1 MKHEGKAYGRLIAIL
16 IGIWFAISVSASAL
30 LVFKAG
36 SPTSILPPLP
46 IGLAVVT
53 PIVLF
58 GLWFS
63 VSPGFRDFALALDPR
78 VLTLLQ
84 TWRIGGFT
92 FVVLYSYGILPGVFA
107 LPAGLGDMA
116 IGATAPL
123 VAIYIA
129 DVAHRRRFI
138 VWQILGVFDLLLA
151 VTLGVLASASP
162 IGVLARGLT
171 TDAMSELPLSLIPT
185 FAVPLLLI
193 LHIIC
198 IAQAM
203 QWRQR
208 SIVEGSAG
216 SRATLPLAG

>member
-1 MKHEGKAYGRLIAIL
+1 MKHETKAYGRLIAIL
-16 IGIWFAISVSASAL
+16 IGSWFAISISASAL
-30 LVFKAG
+30 LIFKGG

-58 GLWFS
+58 GLWFA

-78 VLTLLQ
+78 ILTLLQ

-92 FVVLYSYGILPGVFA
+92 FVVLYFYGILPGVFA

-123 VAIYIA
+123 AAIYIA
-129 DVAHRRRFI
+129 DFAHRRRFI

-162 IGVLARGLT
+162 IGVLASGLT
-171 TDAMSELPLSLIPT
+171 TDAMSVLPLSMIPT

-193 LHIIC
+193 LHFIC

-203 QWRQR
+203 QWRHR
-208 SIVEGSAG
+208 SMVEGTTG
-216 SRATLPLAG
+216 NRTTLPVAG